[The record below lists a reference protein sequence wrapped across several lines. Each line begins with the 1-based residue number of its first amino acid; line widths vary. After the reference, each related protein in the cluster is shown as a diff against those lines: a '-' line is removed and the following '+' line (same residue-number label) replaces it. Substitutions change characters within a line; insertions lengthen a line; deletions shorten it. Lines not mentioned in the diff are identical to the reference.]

1 MNLYMHVLKVLCSL
15 EVNGSSGIMNQSVYS
30 ISETLL
36 YYLYML
42 FDLIG
47 IY

>member
-1 MNLYMHVLKVLCSL
+1 MNLYVHVLKVLCSL
-15 EVNGSSGIMNQSVYS
+15 EVNGSSGTMNQSVYS

-36 YYLYML
+36 YNWHML
-42 FDLIG
+42 FDLIR